1 MYSKRPIRD
10 ALAVVRAAITNQFA
24 RLAPK
29 TYFKAVRETGRGPN
43 GGSERELAAYSRK
56 CFDSYIDRLGTQE
69 SGAKEFLFDANIL
82 ELGPGD
88 FPGVALLFIANG
100 AKQVVCADRF
110 PLLSM
115 SPFNLRAITH
125 LLGDL
130 GELEAGRAKQAFNVY
145 GDPGS
150 GLNPQKIRYLVNP
163 HGHANLRDW
172 ADAVVST
179 AVLEHV
185 DQLQATF
192 EDMRYSMRP
201 GAKAVHLVDLRSHRL
216 HRENP
221 LDFLTWPEPLW
232 RVMFS
237 HKGAPNRAR
246 VGEYIS
252 AVQGAG
258 LVIEEL
264 TPTAKFDSDVVRAV
278 RPHLP
283 SRFALQS
290 DEQLAWQAFWLVC
303 RRFEVAVHEGSEGV
317 S

>member
-1 MYSKRPIRD
+1 MHSKRPIGD

-29 TYFKAVRETGRGPN
+29 SYFKAVRETGRGPN

-56 CFDSYIDRLGTQE
+56 CFDAYMDRLGTQE
-69 SGAKEFLFDANIL
+69 SGARGFVKDANIL

-100 AKQVVCADRF
+100 AKQVVCVDRF

-115 SPFNLRAITH
+115 SSFNLRAIAH

-130 GELEAGRAKQAFNVY
+130 GRLEAERAKQAFNVY
-145 GDPGS
+145 GDSAS
-150 GLNPQKIRYLVNP
+150 GLNPEKIRYLVNP

-185 DQLQATF
+185 DRLQATF
-192 EDMRYSMRP
+192 EDMRYSMRL

-221 LDFLTWPEPLW
+221 LDFLTWPEPIWQL
-232 RVMFS
+232 MFS

-246 VGEYIS
+246 VGEYIG
-252 AVQGAG
+252 AVHGAG
-258 LVIEEL
+258 LEIEEL
-264 TPTAKFDSDVVRAV
+264 TPTAKFDHEVVRAV

-283 SRFALQS
+283 SRFASQS
-290 DEQLAWQAFWLVC
+290 DEHLAWQAFWLVC
-303 RRFEVAVHEGSEGV
+303 RRNVIAVHEGSKGV